1 MSGGRSPFVKI
12 GSFLHA
18 GMLRDLSMKINFC
31 LCVVS

>member
-1 MSGGRSPFVKI
+1 MAGGLSVNI
-12 GSFLHA
+12 DLFLHA